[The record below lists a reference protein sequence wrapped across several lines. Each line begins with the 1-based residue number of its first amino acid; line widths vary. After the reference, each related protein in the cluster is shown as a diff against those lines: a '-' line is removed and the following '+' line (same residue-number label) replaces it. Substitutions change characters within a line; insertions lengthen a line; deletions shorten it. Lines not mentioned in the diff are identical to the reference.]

1 MPFTLVAE
9 PEAPLPRHWKSGRSR
24 AWLRPFLLSPMTTC
38 HLSSV
43 AQLPWTAIPK
53 FQPGVTNVQ
62 DYVKKMEFLAHMWP
76 AEHLDLLAPRAALL
90 VEGSAFATVS
100 KLSATKL
107 KVKSL
112 EGVKALIKAI
122 GGSWGATDFEERF
135 EYFEK
140 ALYGIT
146 QKSDESNDSY
156 VSRMEAVFTELLAR
170 GTSLEEVQA
179 YVLLRQSTLSSEDKK
194 RVLLENPELKYAPTV
209 KALRLLGSRFFHE
222 VQTGK
227 STQKTKVY
235 DTMLAE
241 GNDDEG
247 VGPIQQSALVME
259 DDDISPEY
267 LEAMLSQDDPDAV
280 MVQAFET
287 EFEDF
292 VQETPSMQTAL
303 VSYLEARQ
311 RLQDKRRSRGFWP
324 AGHSKSNFKGKGK
337 VGKSFSKGQGRQNL
351 LAKIAKSRCRH
362 CNQLGHW
369 KAECPLREKEN
380 TGPPSTSS
388 GPPSAAANMAN
399 ELHDGAEMMQADDME
414 IFTEKDLMD
423 PSGLPKA
430 PDSACVQECFHVSSQ
445 SLE

>member
-1 MPFTLVAE
+1 MASTLPPVPDDDA
-9 PEAPLPRHWKSGRSR
+9 APPQ
-24 AWLRPFLLSPMTTC
+24 
-38 HLSSV
+38 SSV

-209 KALRLLGSRFFHE
+209 KALRLLGSRFHE

-227 STQKTKVY
+227 PTPKTKVY

-241 GNDDEG
+241 GNDDE
-247 VGPIQQSALVME
+247 SH
-259 DDDISPEY
+259 SP
-267 LEAMLSQDDPDAV
+267 MP
-280 MVQAFET
+280 
-287 EFEDF
+287 
-292 VQETPSMQTAL
+292 
-303 VSYLEARQ
+303 
-311 RLQDKRRSRGFWP
+311 
-324 AGHSKSNFKGKGK
+324 
-337 VGKSFSKGQGRQNL
+337 
-351 LAKIAKSRCRH
+351 
-362 CNQLGHW
+362 
-369 KAECPLREKEN
+369 
-380 TGPPSTSS
+380 
-388 GPPSAAANMAN
+388 
-399 ELHDGAEMMQADDME
+399 
-414 IFTEKDLMD
+414 
-423 PSGLPKA
+423 
-430 PDSACVQECFHVSSQ
+430 Q
-445 SLE
+445 SL